1 MINRFSLVSF
11 FTLLVSLFVLST
23 SVAFAQGVGVRITPA
38 LIEETLDPGVSVEYD
53 FNVVNLDTA
62 EQTYYLFTRNITGV
76 AEGGA
81 PIFARDELEV
91 TGYELADWIT
101 LPTNRIVVPGGG
113 TESIT
118 FTMDVP
124 DNASPGSHFGGVF
137 VSAEPPEIEN
147 SGAAVGY
154 QVANI
159 VSIRVS
165 GEAVEQAGIRQFS
178 TGKFLYGAQDVD
190 FNIRIENSGNVLV
203 RPIGPLQINNSL
215 GKQVG
220 EVMFNE
226 NQAGVFPNG
235 SREFD
240 LQWIGDSVGFGRY
253 EAILSAGY
261 GGEGA
266 KKTMS
271 STVTFWVL
279 PYNIILPALGILA
292 FILLVTVIGVRMYIK
307 RTLAQMNAGRRL
319 VRRKGQQNSSM
330 NLLLIV
336 TVLIVIALFLL
347 IMLVLFA

>member
-1 MINRFSLVSF
+1 M
-11 FTLLVSLFVLST
+11 
-23 SVAFAQGVGVRITPA
+23 RITPA

-220 EVMFNE
+220 
-226 NQAGVFPNG
+226 
-235 SREFD
+235 
-240 LQWIGDSVGFGRY
+240 
-253 EAILSAGY
+253 
-261 GGEGA
+261 
-266 KKTMS
+266 K
-271 STVTFWVL
+271 
-279 PYNIILPALGILA
+279 
-292 FILLVTVIGVRMYIK
+292 
-307 RTLAQMNAGRRL
+307 
-319 VRRKGQQNSSM
+319 
-330 NLLLIV
+330 
-336 TVLIVIALFLL
+336 
-347 IMLVLFA
+347 